1 MRLFHNTN
9 YDFLG
14 KRKKFY
20 VVSAAIIL
28 LGFIVL
34 FTTKSIPL
42 GIDFSGG
49 TEIQIKF
56 EKDIDI
62 SDLRSAMDDAGFAGM
77 EIKSMG
83 SERDVLLRTPLQE
96 EGQLVSDKI
105 QTGIKAKF
113 ADNSFEVLR
122 TDKVGPKIGA
132 ELRRNALFA
141 VLFSLI
147 AILIYLS
154 FRFQFVFAMGAVI
167 ALFHDVLMTISVIAI
182 ANFIFPGLRLEFN
195 QSMLAAFLT
204 LVGFS
209 SNDTVIVFDR
219 IRENM
224 KIHKNDN
231 ILDVMNHSIN
241 ATLSRTV
248 ITSGTVFLTVLVLF
262 IFGGEVNRSFAFTFG
277 VGIITGTYSSIF
289 IASAIVVDWKLR
301 TGQTLSSTRSSIAN
315 RTKKIS
321 TPKVKKVNA

>member
-1 MRLFHNTN
+1 MRIFENTN

-14 KRKKFY
+14 RRKTFY
-20 VVSAAIIL
+20 VVSAIVIL
-28 LGFIVL
+28 IGFTVL
-34 FTTKSIPL
+34 FLTRSIPL

-56 EKDIDI
+56 EKDVDI
-62 SDLRSAMDDAGFAGM
+62 AELREAMDAAGFAGM
-77 EIKSMG
+77 EIKTMG
-83 SERDVLLRTPLQE
+83 SQRDVLLRTPMQE

-105 QTGIKAKF
+105 QTGIKAKISGNNF
-113 ADNSFEVLR
+113 TVER

-141 VLFSLI
+141 VIFSLI
-147 AILIYLS
+147 AILIYLA
-154 FRFQFVFAMGAVI
+154 FRFQFVFAVGAVV
-167 ALFHDVLMTISVIAI
+167 ALFHDVLITIAVIAI
-182 ANFIFPGLRLEFN
+182 FDAVFPSLRLEFN

-219 IRENM
+219 IRENI
-224 KIHKNDN
+224 KVFKNEDT
-231 ILDVMNHSIN
+231 LHVMNRSIN
-241 ATLSRTV
+241 STLSRTV

-277 VGIITGTYSSIF
+277 IGIITGTYSSIF
-289 IASAIVVDWKLR
+289 VASAIVVDWKER
-301 TGQTLSSTRSSIAN
+301 TVALLKEKASKNTRVSSAKIKKAN
-315 RTKKIS
+315 
-321 TPKVKKVNA
+321 A

>member
-1 MRLFHNTN
+1 MRLFENTN

-14 KRKKFY
+14 NRKKFY
-20 VVSAAIIL
+20 LISAVIIIIGFAVL
-28 LGFIVL
+28 LSV
-34 FTTKSIPL
+34 KSIPL

-49 TEIQIKF
+49 TELQIKF
-56 EKDIDI
+56 EKDVDI
-62 SDLRSAMDDAGFAGM
+62 SELRTAMDESGFAGM

-83 SERDVLLRTPLQE
+83 SERDVLLRTPMQE
-96 EGQLVSDKI
+96 EGQLVSDRI
-105 QTGIKAKF
+105 QAGIKAKMP
-113 ADNSFEVLR
+113 DNTFEVLR

-132 ELRRNALFA
+132 ELRQNALFA

-147 AILIYLS
+147 AILIYMS
-154 FRFQFVFAMGAVI
+154 FRFQFIFAAAAVI
-167 ALFHDVLMTISVIAI
+167 ALFHDVLITIAVIAI
-182 ANFIFPGLRLEFN
+182 ADFIFPNLRLEFN

-219 IRENM
+219 IRENI
-224 KIHKNDN
+224 KLYKNEN
-231 ILDVMNHSIN
+231 VLTVMNRSIN
-241 ATLSRTV
+241 ATLSRTI
-248 ITSGTVFLTVLVLF
+248 ITSGLVFLTVLVLF

-289 IASAIVVDWKLR
+289 VASAIVVDWKLR
-301 TGQTLSSTRSSIAN
+301 SGETLSSSRSLSSK
-315 RTKKIS
+315 TKLT

>member
-1 MRLFHNTN
+1 MRIFHNTN
-9 YDFLG
+9 YDFLV

-20 VVSAAIIL
+20 AVSAAIIL

-56 EKDIDI
+56 EKDVNI

-167 ALFHDVLMTISVIAI
+167 ALFHDVLITISVIAI
-182 ANFIFPGLRLEFN
+182 ANFLFPGLRLEFN

-231 ILDVMNHSIN
+231 VLDVMNHSIN

>member
-20 VVSAAIIL
+20 AVSAAIIL

-96 EGQLVSDKI
+96 EG
-105 QTGIKAKF
+105 
-113 ADNSFEVLR
+113 
-122 TDKVGPKIGA
+122 
-132 ELRRNALFA
+132 
-141 VLFSLI
+141 
-147 AILIYLS
+147 
-154 FRFQFVFAMGAVI
+154 
-167 ALFHDVLMTISVIAI
+167 
-182 ANFIFPGLRLEFN
+182 
-195 QSMLAAFLT
+195 
-204 LVGFS
+204 
-209 SNDTVIVFDR
+209 
-219 IRENM
+219 
-224 KIHKNDN
+224 
-231 ILDVMNHSIN
+231 
-241 ATLSRTV
+241 
-248 ITSGTVFLTVLVLF
+248 
-262 IFGGEVNRSFAFTFG
+262 
-277 VGIITGTYSSIF
+277 
-289 IASAIVVDWKLR
+289 
-301 TGQTLSSTRSSIAN
+301 
-315 RTKKIS
+315 
-321 TPKVKKVNA
+321 

>member
-1 MRLFHNTN
+1 MRIFHNTN

-20 VVSAAIIL
+20 AVSAAIIL

-105 QTGIKAKF
+105 QTGIKGKF

-231 ILDVMNHSIN
+231 VLDVMNHSIN

-277 VGIITGTYSSIF
+277 VGIITGTYSSVF
-289 IASAIVVDWKLR
+289 IASALVVDWKLR
-301 TGQTLSSTRSSIAN
+301 TGQTLASTKSTISN
-315 RTKKIS
+315 KTKKIS